1 MHRFVQKVGFL
12 PEMFKSLVEST
23 SPKVVDKS
31 QIEFQTKL
39 INSQAK
45 DVCDL
50 QSVIQNL
57 RNTKISQATV
67 ISTQKLK
74 IKDLKKEV
82 EKKSKQLEEQ
92 SRELKKLRK
101 LQLKESKNRQTA
113 KDKSLK
119 ISKQKSKI
127 TTLTSRNNNL
137 NLHMKNKLS
146 KFRKLTKRIATQSIQ
161 IDQLNKE
168 VQEKFR
174 YMQDKFIKEIKLF
187 GSQCAER
194 NKNLKLEVAKWDD
207 QLRLHSEKTTS
218 DDELS
223 ITISRLKNSI
233 VGGGE

>member
-12 PEMFKSLVEST
+12 PEMLKSLVEST

-31 QIEFQTKL
+31 QIEFQTNL

-57 RNTKISQATV
+57 RNTNSSQAT
-67 ISTQKLK
+67 K
-74 IKDLKKEV
+74 IKDLKKDL
-82 EKKSKQLEEQ
+82 EKKAKQLEEQ

-101 LQLKESKNRQTA
+101 LQLKESKNRQIA
-113 KDKSLK
+113 KGKSLK

-127 TTLTSRNNNL
+127 TTLSSRNNNL
-137 NLHMKNKLS
+137 NLQMKKKIS
-146 KFRKLTKRIATQSIQ
+146 KFRKLTKRIATQSSQ

-168 VQEKFR
+168 VREKLR
-174 YMQDKFIKEIKLF
+174 YMQDKFIKEIYLL
-187 GSQCAER
+187 GSQYEEKR
-194 NKNLKLEVAKWDD
+194 KKNLRLEVAKKDD
-207 QLRLHSEKTTS
+207 QLRLHSEKTAS